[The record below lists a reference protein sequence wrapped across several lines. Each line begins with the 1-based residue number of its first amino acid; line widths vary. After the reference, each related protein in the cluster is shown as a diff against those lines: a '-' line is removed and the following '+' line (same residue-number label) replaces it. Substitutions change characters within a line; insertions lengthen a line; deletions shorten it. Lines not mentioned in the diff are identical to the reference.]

1 MTGGAR
7 RGAGRPP
14 KPIELKKALGNP
26 GKRPLPDPVT
36 VLPAVATAAAV
47 PTYET
52 GAQLLQAVLDSGAS
66 AWIGPTDV
74 AASRLVDLWDDMQD
88 ARRIWRQ
95 DPTEPHYKAYVGLS
109 KEVTVCL
116 SALGLDPTARGRLG
130 LAAVKT
136 RSKLEE
142 MRARREAGRPAG

>member
-1 MTGGAR
+1 MAGGAR

-14 KPIELKKALGNP
+14 KPIELKRRLGNP

-36 VLPAVATAAAV
+36 VLPSVVKAEEAPAYTSG
-47 PTYET
+47 T
-52 GAQLLQAVLDSGAS
+52 QLLQAVLDAGAS

-74 AASRLVDLWDDMQD
+74 AAQRLVTLWDDLEA
-88 ARRIWRQ
+88 ARALWR
-95 DPTEPHYKAYVGLS
+95 DTPTEANFKAYLGLS

-116 SALGLDPTARGRLG
+116 SSLGLDPTARGRLG
-130 LAAVKT
+130 LAQVKA

-142 MRARREAGRPAG
+142 MRDRRRAGHRAG

>member
-14 KPIELKKALGNP
+14 KPLELKKALGNP

-52 GAQLLQAVLDSGAS
+52 GAQLLQVVLDSGAS

-109 KEVTVCL
+109 KEVAVCL